1 MSTASQITPT
11 YAIPNYRGAQP
22 FRTMLALYSQSW
34 FKYVLATLLYG
45 IKHSPVWAMPLAT
58 GYVIDLLTNQPPDA
72 INRLWQIGGVL
83 LLIQLQNS
91 PVNML
96 YTWLLSQAIRDM
108 ELRLRAA
115 VSERL
120 QLLSLTYFTRRSS
133 GTLQTKIMRDVEMV
147 EQVTRQFFDNGLA
160 AFWTI
165 VSAVVATSW
174 RAPRFL
180 LFYALCI
187 PLAVLIIRALRQP
200 LSEHNGTFR
209 QALENLAG
217 RVNEMTQLIPI
228 TRAHGQEQQQL
239 TRLQPSLWQVRQTG
253 LQLDIFN
260 GVYGSMAWVAFQFFS
275 ALCLFV
281 AAAGYLL
288 HIWQISVGDI
298 VLLTS
303 YFGYIT
309 SSVLLLT
316 NLMPQLSKGMESI
329 RSLGD
334 ILEATDLEDNAA
346 KPAIDTVQGA
356 FHLQNLQY
364 AYPDNQHTA
373 ITGLTAEV
381 AAGQTV
387 AIVGASGSGKSTL
400 LNLLL
405 GLVRPQSGQVLLDG
419 VDLNSRDLRTYRQ
432 FVAVVPQEPVLF
444 AGSIRENV
452 LAGNPTASQAELQ
465 AALQAANASE
475 FVNALPDG
483 LDTVVGERGA
493 SLSGGQKQRLA
504 IARAII
510 RNPRVLV
517 LDEATSA
524 VDNISEQAIQQALVT
539 ITRQRTT
546 FIVAH
551 RLSTIRNADVIWVLA
566 QGKLV
571 EVGDHQTLLARGGR
585 YAQMIQTTT
594 TQQSPDA

>member
-1 MSTASQITPT
+1 
-11 YAIPNYRGAQP
+11 
-22 FRTMLALYSQSW
+22 
-34 FKYVLATLLYG
+34 
-45 IKHSPVWAMPLAT
+45 
-58 GYVIDLLTNQPPDA
+58 
-72 INRLWQIGGVL
+72 
-83 LLIQLQNS
+83 
-91 PVNML
+91 
-96 YTWLLSQAIRDM
+96 
-108 ELRLRAA
+108 
-115 VSERL
+115 
-120 QLLSLTYFTRRSS
+120 
-133 GTLQTKIMRDVEMV
+133 
-147 EQVTRQFFDNGLA
+147 
-160 AFWTI
+160 
-165 VSAVVATSW
+165 
-174 RAPRFL
+174 
-180 LFYALCI
+180 
-187 PLAVLIIRALRQP
+187 
-200 LSEHNGTFR
+200 
-209 QALENLAG
+209 
-217 RVNEMTQLIPI
+217 
-228 TRAHGQEQQQL
+228 
-239 TRLQPSLWQVRQTG
+239 
-253 LQLDIFN
+253 
-260 GVYGSMAWVAFQFFS
+260 
-275 ALCLFV
+275 
-281 AAAGYLL
+281 
-288 HIWQISVGDI
+288 
-298 VLLTS
+298 
-303 YFGYIT
+303 
-309 SSVLLLT
+309 
-316 NLMPQLSKGMESI
+316 
-329 RSLGD
+329 
-334 ILEATDLEDNAA
+334 
-346 KPAIDTVQGA
+346 
-356 FHLQNLQY
+356 
-364 AYPDNQHTA
+364 
-373 ITGLTAEV
+373 
-381 AAGQTV
+381 
-387 AIVGASGSGKSTL
+387 
-400 LNLLL
+400 
-405 GLVRPQSGQVLLDG
+405 VLLDG